1 MQTANK
7 ILIVD
12 DEEIVRRAFTHQLTQ
27 HGFEVEAKDSAEKA
41 LDVLTREW
49 PGIVITDMMM
59 PGMNGLELLAGI
71 RETDPDLPVVLM
83 TGQGDVPMAVK
94 AIQDGA
100 YDFLEKPFETG
111 RFMDVINR
119 ALEKRRLVMEV
130 RELKAARE
138 SSRGKTQIIGKSPAI
153 EKLRQTVTN
162 IADCDVDVLLIGET
176 GTGKDLIA
184 RCLHEQSKR
193 AGNHFVAINCG
204 AIPEAIIESELFG
217 HEAGSFTGAS
227 KRRIGKFE
235 HAQGGTVFLDEIES
249 MPLHLQVKLLHVLQD
264 RYILRVGSNDPVNVD
279 VRVIAATKEDLK
291 QAYAENK
298 FRKDLYYRLN
308 VVQIE
313 LPALRDRKEDIPLLF
328 QHFALEACA
337 RYNIQAPAPSK
348 EMIQR
353 LLSRQWEGNVRELRN
368 EAEKFVL
375 GLNLDLESSLMSS
388 DEPASSNPGEN
399 NQTFKE
405 QVANFERNLI
415 EQELIRQRGDL
426 KKAQEALQIPKQT
439 LYDKIKTF
447 GLNRKDYQ

>member
-1 MQTANK
+1 METVNK

-12 DEEIVRRAFTHQLTQ
+12 DEEIVRRAYSHQLNQ
-27 HGFEVEAKDSAEKA
+27 RGFEVEARDSAEKA
-41 LDVLTREW
+41 LSLLSPAW

-59 PGMNGLELLAGI
+59 PGMNGLDLLAAI
-71 RETDPDLPVVLM
+71 REMDADLPVVLM

-100 YDFLEKPFETG
+100 YDFLEKPFETD
-111 RFMDVINR
+111 RFMDVLHR

-130 RELKAARE
+130 RELRASRE
-138 SSRGKTQIIGKSPAI
+138 GSRGKAQIIGKSPAI
-153 EKLRQTVTN
+153 EKLKQTVEN
-162 IADCDVDVLLIGET
+162 IADCDVDVLLLGET
-176 GTGKDLIA
+176 GAGKDLVA
-184 RCLHEQSKR
+184 RCLHDQSKR

-227 KRRIGKFE
+227 KRRVGKFE

-313 LPALRDRKEDIPLLF
+313 LPALRDRKEDIPVLF
-328 QHFALEACA
+328 QHFVLEACA

-348 EMIQR
+348 ETIQR

-375 GLNLDLESSLMSS
+375 GLNLDLESSLLSS
-388 DEPASSNPGEN
+388 DDLPDPNPDRLN
-399 NQTFKE
+399 LTFKE

-415 EQELIRQRGDL
+415 EQELVRQKGDL
-426 KKAQEALQIPKQT
+426 KKAQEVLQIPKQT

>member
-1 MQTANK
+1 MDAINK

-12 DEEIVRRAFTHQLTQ
+12 DEEIVRRAYTYQLTQ
-27 HGFEVEAKDSAEKA
+27 RGFEVEACDSAKKA
-41 LDVLTREW
+41 LEVLTPEW
-49 PGIVITDMMM
+49 PGIVITDIAM
-59 PGMNGLELLAGI
+59 PGMDGLSLLGRI
-71 RETDPDLPVVLM
+71 RELDPDLPVVLM

-100 YDFLEKPFETG
+100 YDFLEKPFDTS
-111 RFMDVINR
+111 RFIDVLNR

-130 RELKAARE
+130 RDLRAERE
-138 SSRGKTQIIGKSPAI
+138 SRGAQIVGKSSSV
-153 EKLRQTVTN
+153 EKLRQTVQT
-162 IADCDVDVLLIGET
+162 IADCDVDVLLLGET
-176 GTGKDLIA
+176 GTGKDLVA

-193 AGNHFVAINCG
+193 AGHHFVAINCG

-264 RYILRVGSNDPVNVD
+264 RYILRVGSNDTVNVD

-313 LPALRDRKEDIPLLF
+313 LPPLRDRKEDIPVLF
-328 QHFALEACA
+328 QHFVLEACA
-337 RYNIQAPAPSK
+337 RYKVEAPPPPT
-348 EMIQR
+348 EMIR
-353 LLSRQWEGNVRELRN
+353 RMLDRQWEGNVRELRN

-375 GLNLDLESSLMSS
+375 GLNLDLETSLTSLAEDAESVSSGN
-388 DEPASSNPGEN
+388 AGV
-399 NQTFKE
+399 TFKE
-405 QVANFERNLI
+405 QVSDFEKHLI
-415 EQELIRQRGDL
+415 EQELIRQKGDL
-426 KKAQEALQIPKQT
+426 KKAQDALQIPKQT

>member
-1 MQTANK
+1 MEPIKK

-12 DEEIVRRAFTHQLTQ
+12 DEEIVRRAYTHQLT
-27 HGFEVEAKDSAEKA
+27 HRGFEVEALDSAEKA
-41 LDVLTREW
+41 LQVLGPEW
-49 PGIVITDMMM
+49 PGIVITDMVM
-59 PGMNGLELLAGI
+59 PGMDGLALLK
-71 RETDPDLPVVLM
+71 RVRDLDPDLPVVLM

-111 RFMDVINR
+111 CFLDVIHR
-119 ALEKRRLVMEV
+119 ALEKRRLVLEV
-130 RELKAARE
+130 RALRAARDGGTGGA
-138 SSRGKTQIIGKSPAI
+138 RIIGKSRSM
-153 EKLRQTVTN
+153 EKLRQTVQT

-176 GTGKDLIA
+176 GTGKDLVA
-184 RCLHEQSKR
+184 RSLHEQSKR
-193 AGNHFVAINCG
+193 SGNPFVSINCG
-204 AIPEAIIESELFG
+204 AIPETIIESELFG
-217 HEAGSFTGAS
+217 HEAGAFTGAS

-291 QAYAENK
+291 KAYEQNR

-313 LPALRDRKEDIPLLF
+313 LPPLRDRKEDIPILF
-328 QHFALEACA
+328 QHFVLEACA
-337 RYNIQAPAPSK
+337 RYKIQPPNPSQ
-348 EMIQR
+348 EVIAR
-353 LLSRQWEGNVRELRN
+353 LLARPWEGNVRELRN

-375 GLNLDLESSLMSS
+375 GLNLDLEDTLTSLGSPESSS
-388 DEPASSNPGEN
+388 EGGGGI
-399 NQTFKE
+399 TFKE
-405 QVANFERNLI
+405 QVSAFEKRLI
-415 EQELIRQRGDL
+415 EEELKRQKGDL
-426 KKAQEALQIPKQT
+426 KKTQEALQIPKQT
-439 LYDKIKTF
+439 LYDKIKVF

>member
-1 MQTANK
+1 MDAINQ

-12 DEEIVRRAFTHQLTQ
+12 DEEIVRRAYAHQLTQ
-27 HGFEVEAKDSAEKA
+27 RGFEVEACDSAKKA
-41 LDVLTREW
+41 LEVLTPEW
-49 PGIVITDMMM
+49 PGIVITDIAM
-59 PGMNGLELLAGI
+59 PGMDGLSLLGRI
-71 RETDPDLPVVLM
+71 RELDPDLPVVLM

-100 YDFLEKPFETG
+100 YDFLEKPFDTG
-111 RFMDVINR
+111 RFIDVLNR

-130 RELKAARE
+130 RDLRAERE
-138 SSRGKTQIIGKSPAI
+138 KRGAQIVGKSSSI
-153 EKLRQTVTN
+153 EKLRKTVQT
-162 IADCDVDVLLIGET
+162 IADCNVDVLLLGET
-176 GTGKDLIA
+176 GTGKDLVA

-193 AGNHFVAINCG
+193 AGHHFVAINCG

-264 RYILRVGSNDPVNVD
+264 RYILRVGSNDTVNVD

-291 QAYAENK
+291 QAYAENR

-313 LPALRDRKEDIPLLF
+313 LPPLRDRKEDIPVLF
-328 QHFALEACA
+328 QHFVLEACA
-337 RYNIQAPAPSK
+337 RYKVEAPPSPT
-348 EMIQR
+348 EMIRR
-353 LLSRQWEGNVRELRN
+353 LLDRQWEGNVRELRN

-375 GLNLDLESSLMSS
+375 GLNLDLETSLTSLAGDAESMSS
-388 DEPASSNPGEN
+388 GNAGV
-399 NQTFKE
+399 TFKE
-405 QVANFERNLI
+405 QVSDFEKHLI
-415 EQELIRQRGDL
+415 EQELIRQKGDL
-426 KKAQEALQIPKQT
+426 KKAQDALQIPKQT